1 MMIVLVRGH
10 GPMSKSLKLPATE
23 AEFLGTLSVIPGAK
37 GRRMPHISSVI
48 CPVSNLGNYLVSED
62 VRGSAVREKLNLL
75 AERVDAMNDQEAKT
89 FAGALDMTSIN
100 GLDDVLRV
108 AGSLKD
114 YIFIRNVTTEKE
126 LGRFLVDS
134 GYKGFPAFVQPY
146 LDYAAIGIEY
156 HAEHDGAFTTDGC
169 TLRRGSAEPLLAE
182 RQRPV
187 VLTVFLRTGGM
198 RKFGQDPF
206 RLELPASDAQLDY
219 AKNALNIEDF
229 EEAAI
234 VQITGLEKLPLQNI
248 PIESMDV
255 GQLNGFADECVIADE
270 TQDRDKLRAALELE
284 KPATLDEAVGIILHP
299 ENYVMVRDTCEEY
312 GRKALLKLTGDQE
325 VVDTVDGFIDWDEF
339 GEQMMQ
345 EDGIVQ
351 TEYGMIRRVNGS
363 APEQEMGGFQQSQ
376 SPFL

>member
-1 MMIVLVRGH
+1 
-10 GPMSKSLKLPATE
+10 
-23 AEFLGTLSVIPGAK
+23 
-37 GRRMPHISSVI
+37 MPHISSVI

-62 VRGSAVREKLNLL
+62 VRDSAVREKLNLL

-156 HAEHDGAFTTDGC
+156 HAEHDGTFTADGC

-187 VLTVFLRTGGM
+187 VFTVFLRTGGM
-198 RKFGQDPF
+198 RMLGQDPF

-255 GQLNGFADECVIADE
+255 GQLNGFADEFVIADE

-284 KPATLDEAVGIILHP
+284 KPATLDEAVGIILH
-299 ENYVMVRDTCEEY
+299 
-312 GRKALLKLTGDQE
+312 L
-325 VVDTVDGFIDWDEF
+325 
-339 GEQMMQ
+339 
-345 EDGIVQ
+345 
-351 TEYGMIRRVNGS
+351 
-363 APEQEMGGFQQSQ
+363 
-376 SPFL
+376 